1 MANEPQK
8 TPGVY
13 IVEENAF
20 PNSVVAVETAIPA
33 FIGYTEKA
41 VHNGN
46 SLHNQPI
53 KVTSMADFINYFGG
67 MPKVKFTLTEDKSV
81 PPVERS
87 VSLNSGYYSIS
98 PKPGTLFYLYNC
110 VRLFYQNGGEICYVI
125 SVGDY
130 SAAPRV
136 DSLKKGIDILKHEQD
151 PTMMVI
157 PDGLLLDKEVYYST
171 LIPSMLAHCQNA
183 QSRMAILDVYNG
195 DTTNVTDLSQPSN
208 VILDFRNGIGTN
220 SLNYG
225 VAYYPWLRTTII
237 QNGDINFTNFG
248 DDLSSHMESD
258 ITDNVNAQIAIYKNA
273 SDDSK
278 EATMIQVHNAL
289 LAMSKNYTNIIKAA
303 MANLNILPPGPA
315 MAGIY
320 TYVDKTRGVWKAPA
334 NVSLSAVTAP
344 TVNINDNQQETL
356 NVDATGG
363 KSINVIRS
371 FTGLGVLVWGARTLD
386 GNSQDWRYVNV
397 RRTMIMIEQSV
408 KLAAH
413 GYVFEPNDA
422 NTWASVKSMINNFLS
437 NLWKQGAL
445 AGSKPEDA
453 FQVMVGLGSTMTADD
468 ILDGNMF
475 ITVLVA
481 VSHPAEFIVITFKQ
495 KQQTS

>member
-1 MANEPQK
+1 
-8 TPGVY
+8 
-13 IVEENAF
+13 
-20 PNSVVAVETAIPA
+20 
-33 FIGYTEKA
+33 
-41 VHNGN
+41 
-46 SLHNQPI
+46 
-53 KVTSMADFINYFGG
+53 
-67 MPKVKFTLTEDKSV
+67 
-81 PPVERS
+81 
-87 VSLNSGYYSIS
+87 
-98 PKPGTLFYLYNC
+98 
-110 VRLFYQNGGEICYVI
+110 
-125 SVGDY
+125 
-130 SAAPRV
+130 
-136 DSLKKGIDILKHEQD
+136 
-151 PTMMVI
+151 
-157 PDGLLLDKEVYYST
+157 
-171 LIPSMLAHCQNA
+171 
-183 QSRMAILDVYNG
+183 
-195 DTTNVTDLSQPSN
+195 
-208 VILDFRNGIGTN
+208 
-220 SLNYG
+220 
-225 VAYYPWLRTTII
+225 
-237 QNGDINFTNFG
+237 
-248 DDLSSHMESD
+248 MESD

-320 TYVDKTRGVWKAPA
+320 TYVDKTGGVWKAPA

-356 NVDATGG
+356 NADATGG

-371 FTGLGVLVWGARTLD
+371 FTGLGVLIWGARTLD

-397 RRTMIMIEQSV
+397 RRTLIMIEQSV

-422 NTWASVKSMINNFLS
+422 NTWVSVKSMINNFLI